1 MAAAPTLWRFTIDD
15 YHRMAEAGILDECA
29 RTELIDGQIVQ
40 MSAIGSKH
48 VGCVNSLTAL
58 LTEQLPRG
66 AAVVSV
72 QNPIDIV
79 PRHEPEPDIVVA
91 RYREDYYR
99 DAVPTPEDVL
109 LVIEVADSSLGFD
122 RGTKLPV
129 YAAAGIAETWLVDI
143 PGAAVE
149 RHTDPAEGRYRL
161 IVRAERGQVLE
172 STVMPHVKLAVADV
186 LG

>member
-15 YHRMAEAGILDECA
+15 YHRLAEAGIIDPDA

-40 MSAIGSKH
+40 MSAIGRKH
-48 VGCVNSLTAL
+48 VACVNRLESLL
-58 LTEQLPRG
+58 REQLPRR
-66 AAVVSV
+66 AAIISI

-79 PRHEPEPDIVVA
+79 PHHEPEPDVVVA
-91 RYREDYYR
+91 RFQDDYYEQ
-99 DAVPTPEDVL
+99 ALPTPEDVL
-109 LVIEVADSSLGFD
+109 FIIEVADSSLAFD

-129 YAAAGIAETWLVDI
+129 YAAAGIPEAWLVDI
-143 PGAAVE
+143 PGGAVE

-172 STVMPHVKLAVADV
+172 STVLPNVKLVVADV